1 MNTQTTRPQIMGRRA
16 ELMAELFLQDLGA
29 TFIASSANTN
39 VPYDFFVGF
48 TTANG
53 GLNTYA
59 VEVKA
64 TEEPVSSRYSL
75 QKKLIDALAQSNIP
89 VLLLI
94 ADVKRNRL
102 YYTWGDALA
111 EMHKSNGGKRSL
123 TVPVTEIDDRVKEEL
138 RVKLRSKQLA
148 SSDSLR

>member
-1 MNTQTTRPQIMGRRA
+1 MGRRA
-16 ELMAELFLQDLGA
+16 ELMTELFLQDLGA
-29 TFIASSANTN
+29 TFIASSANTK

-53 GLNTYA
+53 GVNTYA

-64 TEEPVSSRYSL
+64 TEEPVSLRYSL

-111 EMHKSNGGKRSL
+111 EMHKSNGERKSL

-138 RVKLRSKQLA
+138 RAKLRGKQ
-148 SSDSLR
+148 